1 MFQNIADAEISAG
14 DAALFIN
21 SQLKGFSKEFSAFS
35 SKGEASM
42 HVIDSVNEVAN
53 NFAVG
58 TNDLQLAL
66 SKTASAMGGFGNSF
80 EQTIGIITA
89 GTEIMVGQPAK
100 VARGWRTIGANITKL
115 AKETDTYR
123 DASGKVE
130 IQMRKQDGTM
140 KNTYEFLTDLHKQWG
155 NLNNEQKTAIALQFG
170 GKNQMEVFMATMNN
184 FDTAIEA
191 TNTAMNAQGSAANE
205 NSKYLEAMQGH
216 LQNLQSAWSE
226 FANAM
231 VKSSMLN
238 KGMDIL
244 AGVLKFLASDAGQAV
259 IWMTALAGALN
270 LVAKAA
276 MGLNGLSLV
285 KSFVGIGKATKEIKN
300 AGGVMKALSKHT
312 GTLASSFGRL
322 GAALFGG
329 GGLIVGIGLLSVALA
344 KYVDIGKEAQA
355 NRADKNFK
363 KTSEEV
369 DKLSSKLEKNR
380 KEWSKLREKQRSGED
395 LTEAEQAR
403 LRELEAQ
410 TRELKR
416 QLEIKQAILSQEAKE
431 KWGTTS
437 PEQLKGAAKEKYI
450 QARST
455 GQTEQQALAG
465 VGVTAKSNR
474 LDVAMVN
481 YKAAAEEAT
490 KAENNYRQAMKETD
504 KAKKE
509 YGNNSEEYFK
519 AAKKEA
525 QAYDDQ
531 VKAQKDS
538 TKYLDQLKKK
548 RDQMYEDFGGKEMFD
563 KNAPKTLQKS
573 RDQLDKMIRAADNID
588 KLQKGTGDVTK
599 AFRSLNKATKASGD
613 NFLKMS
619 KDGKKIES
627 INVNKLQSS
636 MSAVGV
642 SAEDTLK
649 YLKEFGEANPEA
661 TIKLNGED
669 VAIKDLKVVDNQI
682 KKVDKAE
689 GKPKIK
695 ADTQD
700 ANKKLDDTKKK
711 VDNIGKQSKNVKVG
725 AKAEKGGGLSQL
737 TANIKKLKGKNVK
750 VKADTSGKKGVDN
763 LRTSIS
769 NLKGKTVNNYVVT
782 HKKTV
787 NEAHGVRH
795 FAAGGQMANAEVNE
809 QGFEIIQDADT
820 GLMRV
825 VNGGK
830 RGTTFL
836 GEGDS
841 VFTHGQSVRMLR
853 NAGLTEG
860 DVIYGHG
867 DEDFGLFGIKKL
879 QGFKK
884 GKKKKKKKKKK
895 GKKSSA
901 LSQSDYNKKYEAIQ
915 NAMNSDVAALE
926 YQRDYYNW
934 TAGEF
939 AEAYK
944 RAYESR
950 VAELNSL
957 NQSKVKSGVS
967 KRGDLGTDIVRAYNL
982 VQRAAQ
988 SEAAKKNIESL
999 ISNTQGTESDLANM
1013 LNAINAADQSQL
1025 ITADEAK
1032 EYRMQAYKQHVEYN
1046 LKQFQNDKDTYAK
1059 SLALIKDYY
1068 AKGQLSGEDYYKY
1081 LDDLA
1086 KTQLEKEKKRLQ
1098 EQQDLNENTYSLA
1111 KAYVQR
1117 QIDLLETENEEQEKQ
1132 NDLVELQNNLAKA
1145 RNQRVR
1151 IYKEGEGFVYEKDTE
1166 AIREATNAL
1175 KEYQSSATSSEEA
1188 LNPVLV
1194 QWQNV
1199 LKLFDELE
1207 ADYELKA
1214 LENKV
1219 GATVGQLFGSLGTN
1233 TGAWSDWI
1241 KQNLSTTQGIGDVLT
1256 NLDKLVDT
1264 NDIINYLD
1272 SNGQVSQAIIDAAI
1286 GNNVLPATYAAA
1298 VTQMAQGMSAGVNT
1312 AASLATQSSITAAT
1326 SGAVVMGNAT
1336 QYGNI
1341 YNFDNLVLPNVTNA
1355 NEFIDGLNNLSTT
1368 ALQTSTQRG

>member
-1 MFQNIADAEISAG
+1 
-14 DAALFIN
+14 
-21 SQLKGFSKEFSAFS
+21 
-35 SKGEASM
+35 
-42 HVIDSVNEVAN
+42 
-53 NFAVG
+53 
-58 TNDLQLAL
+58 
-66 SKTASAMGGFGNSF
+66 MGGFGNSF

-184 FDTAIEA
+184 FDTAIRA
-191 TNTAMNAQGSAANE
+191 TNTAMGAQGSATKE
-205 NSKYLEAMQGH
+205 NNRYLESMAGH
-216 LQNLQSAWSE
+216 LSNLKSAWEELSYK
-226 FANAM
+226 M
-231 VKSSMLN
+231 ISSDALK
-238 KGMDIL
+238 KGMDVL
-244 AGVLKFLASDAGQAV
+244 AGVLRFLASDAGQAV
-259 IWMTALAGALN
+259 IWMTALAGVLN

-276 MGLNGLSLV
+276 MGLKGLSLV
-285 KSFVGIGKATKEIKN
+285 KTFVGIGKATKEVKN

-322 GAALFGG
+322 GTALFGG
-329 GGLIVGIGLLSVALA
+329 AGLIVGMGLLSVALA

-369 DKLSSKLEKNR
+369 DKLSGKLEKNR

-437 PEQLKGAAKEKYI
+437 PEQLKGAAKEKYV
-450 QARST
+450 QARSM

-490 KAENNYRQAMKETD
+490 KAENNYRQAVKETD

-509 YGNNSEEYFK
+509 YGNNSEEYFE

-525 QAYDDQ
+525 KAYDDQ

-563 KNAPKTLQKS
+563 KNAPKTLKKS
-573 RDQLDKMIRAADNID
+573 RDQLDNMIKAANDLD
-588 KLQKGTGDVTK
+588 KLQQGVGDVTK
-599 AFRSLNKATKASGD
+599 AFKSLNKVAKASGD
-613 NFLKMS
+613 SFLKMS
-619 KDGKKIES
+619 KDGKKIEGL
-627 INVNKLQSS
+627 NVNKLQDS
-636 MSAVGV
+636 MRAAGV
-642 SAEDTLK
+642 DAQDTLT
-649 YLKEFGEANPEA
+649 YLKEFGEAHPDA
-661 TIKLNGED
+661 TITLNGSE
-669 VAIKDLKVVDNQI
+669 VAIKDLKVVDGQI
-682 KKVDKAE
+682 QKVDKKEA
-689 GKPKIK
+689 KPKVK
-695 ADTQD
+695 AETQD

-711 VDNIGKQSKNVKVG
+711 VDSIGKQSKNVKVG

-737 TANIKKLKGKNVK
+737 TASIKKLKGKNVK
-750 VKADTSGKKGVDN
+750 VKAATSGKKGVDN
-763 LRTSIS
+763 LKTAIN
-769 NLKGKTVNNYVVT
+769 NLKGKTIHNYVYT

-860 DVIYGHG
+860 SVVYGHG
-867 DEDFGLFGIKKL
+867 DEDFGLVGIKKL

-884 GKKKKKKKKKK
+884 GKKKSSKNTAKKNQE
-895 GKKSSA
+895 A
-901 LSQSDYNKKYEAIQ
+901 YNKKYNAIKS
-915 NAMNSDVAALE
+915 AMESGLATLE
-926 YQRDYYNW
+926 YKKSYYNW
-934 TAGEF
+934 TDSEF
-939 AEAYK
+939 NAQYK
-944 RAYESR
+944 ALYNKQ
-950 VAELNSL
+950 VKALANLNK
-957 NQSKVKSGVS
+957 SKTAKAKGVK
-967 KRGDLGTDIVRAYNL
+967 KYTTLGTDIIRAYNL
-982 VQRAAQ
+982 ALREEA
-988 SEAAKKNIESL
+988 SEKAKKGIESV
-999 ISNTQGTESDLANM
+999 ISDTQGTDSDLQKM
-1013 LNAINAADQSQL
+1013 LSAINAADKAQT
-1025 ITADEAK
+1025 ITAEEAK
-1032 EYRMQAYKQHVEYN
+1032 EYKMEAYKKYVDYN
-1046 LKQFQNDKDTYAK
+1046 LKQYENDKETYAK

-1068 AKGQLSGEDYYKY
+1068 AKGQLSGDDYYKY

-1086 KTQLEKEKKRLQ
+1086 KTQLEKEKSRLQ

-1111 KAYVQR
+1111 RAYVQR

-1132 NDLVELQNNLAKA
+1132 NDLIELQNNLAKA

-1166 AIREATNAL
+1166 AIREATQAL
-1175 KEYQSSATSSEEA
+1175 QEYQSSASTSEEA
-1188 LNPVLV
+1188 LNPVLA
-1194 QWQNV
+1194 QWQEV
-1199 LKLFDELE
+1199 LELFDELE

-1219 GATVGQLFGSLGTN
+1219 GATVGELFGSFGTN
-1233 TGAWSDWI
+1233 KGAWSDWI

-1272 SNGQVSQAIIDAAI
+1272 GNGQVSQAIIDAAI
-1286 GNNVLPATYAAA
+1286 GNNVLPTTYAAA
-1298 VTQMAQGMSAGVNT
+1298 ITQMAQGMSAGVNT
-1312 AASLATQSSITAAT
+1312 AANLATQSSITAAT
-1326 SGAVVMGNAT
+1326 SGAVVMGDAT

-1355 NEFIDGLNNLSTT
+1355 NEFIDGLNNLSTA
-1368 ALQTSTQRG
+1368 ALQTSAQRG

>member
-1 MFQNIADAEISAG
+1 
-14 DAALFIN
+14 
-21 SQLKGFSKEFSAFS
+21 
-35 SKGEASM
+35 
-42 HVIDSVNEVAN
+42 
-53 NFAVG
+53 
-58 TNDLQLAL
+58 
-66 SKTASAMGGFGNSF
+66 
-80 EQTIGIITA
+80 
-89 GTEIMVGQPAK
+89 
-100 VARGWRTIGANITKL
+100 
-115 AKETDTYR
+115 
-123 DASGKVE
+123 
-130 IQMRKQDGTM
+130 MRKSDGTM

-155 NLNNEQKTAIALQFG
+155 NLNKEQQTAIALEMG

-191 TNTAMNAQGSAANE
+191 TNIAMNAQGSAANE
-205 NSKYLEAMQGH
+205 NSKYLQAMQGH

-244 AGVLKFLASDAGQAV
+244 AEMLHFLSSDAGQA
-259 IWMTALAGALN
+259 IIKIGLLTTGLN
-270 LVAKAA
+270 LLAKAA
-276 MGLNGLSLV
+276 LGLKGLSLV
-285 KSFVGIGKATKEIKN
+285 KLFQGFSGFGKTTKEIKN

-322 GAALFGG
+322 GTALFGG
-329 GGLIVGIGLLSVALA
+329 AGLIVGIGLLSVALA

-355 NRADKNFK
+355 NKADKKFK

-369 DKLSSKLEKNR
+369 DKLSTKLEKNR
-380 KEWSKLREKQRSGED
+380 KEWDELKEKQRSGVD
-395 LTEAEQAR
+395 LTEDEEAR
-403 LRELEAQ
+403 LRQLEAQ
-410 TRELKR
+410 TAELER
-416 QLEIKQAILSQEAKE
+416 QLELKQALLGKEAKE
-431 KWGTTS
+431 KWTSTS
-437 PEQLKGAAKEKYI
+437 PEQLKGAAKDKYTKSRTT
-450 QARST
+450 Q

-465 VGVTAKSNR
+465 LGITDKSNR

-481 YKAAAEEAT
+481 YAESAKEAA
-490 KAENNYRQAMKETD
+490 KAENEWKQAIKETD

-509 YGNNSEEYFK
+509 FGSDSDEYIDAAERETKAYKKQKTAQEESGKF
-519 AAKKEA
+519 
-525 QAYDDQ
+525 
-531 VKAQKDS
+531 
-538 TKYLDQLKKK
+538 LDQLKKK
-548 RDQMYEDFGGKEMFD
+548 RDQMYKEFGGKEMFD

-737 TANIKKLKGKNVK
+737 TASIKKLKGKNVK
-750 VKADTSGKKGVDN
+750 VKADTSGKKSVDN
-763 LRTSIS
+763 LKTSIN
-769 NLKGKTVNNYVVT
+769 NLKGKTVNVYVVT

-830 RGTTFL
+830 RGTTYL

-884 GKKKKKKKKKK
+884 GKKKKKKKSKNTAKKNQE
-895 GKKSSA
+895 A
-901 LSQSDYNKKYEAIQ
+901 YNKKYNAIKS
-915 NAMNSDVAALE
+915 AMESGLATLE
-926 YQRDYYNW
+926 YQKNYYNW
-934 TAGEF
+934 TDSEF
-939 AEAYK
+939 NAQYTKLYNAQNAAL
-944 RAYESR
+944 RN
-950 VAELNSL
+950 LNA
-957 NQSKVKSGVS
+957 SKTAKAKGVT
-967 KRGDLGTDIVRAYNL
+967 KYTTLGTDIVRAYNL
-982 VQRAAQ
+982 ALREEQ
-988 SEAAKKNIESL
+988 SAKAKKNIESV
-999 ISNTQGTESDLANM
+999 ISDTQGTDSDLQKM
-1013 LNAINAADQSQL
+1013 LSAINAADKAQTIS
-1025 ITADEAK
+1025 ADEAK
-1032 EYRMQAYKQHVEYN
+1032 EYKMEAYKKYVDYN
-1046 LKQFQNDKDTYAK
+1046 LKQYENDKETYAK

-1098 EQQDLNENTYSLA
+1098 EQQELNENTYSLA

-1219 GATVGQLFGSLGTN
+1219 GATVGQLFGSFGTN

-1312 AASLATQSSITAAT
+1312 AANLATQSSITAAT

-1355 NEFIDGLNNLSTT
+1355 NEFIDGLNNLSTA

>member
-1 MFQNIADAEISAG
+1 
-14 DAALFIN
+14 
-21 SQLKGFSKEFSAFS
+21 
-35 SKGEASM
+35 
-42 HVIDSVNEVAN
+42 
-53 NFAVG
+53 
-58 TNDLQLAL
+58 
-66 SKTASAMGGFGNSF
+66 
-80 EQTIGIITA
+80 
-89 GTEIMVGQPAK
+89 
-100 VARGWRTIGANITKL
+100 
-115 AKETDTYR
+115 
-123 DASGKVE
+123 
-130 IQMRKQDGTM
+130 MRKSDGTM

-155 NLNNEQKTAIALQFG
+155 NLNKEQQTAIALEMG

-205 NSKYLEAMQGH
+205 NSKYLESMQGH

-244 AGVLKFLASDAGQAV
+244 AEMLHFLSSDAGQA
-259 IWMTALAGALN
+259 IIKIGLLTTGLN
-270 LVAKAA
+270 LLAKAA
-276 MGLNGLSLV
+276 LGFKGLSLV
-285 KSFVGIGKATKEIKN
+285 KLFQGFSGFGKGAKEATDALKIMQGAQVGGIASGFGK
-300 AGGVMKALSKHT
+300 
-312 GTLASSFGRL
+312 LASSLIGP
-322 GAALFGG
+322 A
-329 GGLIVGIGLLSVALA
+329 GLVAGIGLLSVALA

-355 NRADKNFK
+355 NKADKNFK
-363 KTSEEV
+363 KTSDEV
-369 DKLSSKLEKNR
+369 DKLNEKLEKNR
-380 KEWSKLREKQRSGED
+380 DEWSQLREKQRSGED

-416 QLEIKQAILSQEAKE
+416 QLEIKQAILGQEAKE
-431 KWGTTS
+431 KWKSTS
-437 PEQLKGAAKEKYI
+437 PEQLKGAAKDKYVK
-450 QARST
+450 ARSM

-465 VGVTAKSNR
+465 VGVTDKSNR

-509 YGNNSEEYFK
+509 YGNTSEEYFE

-525 QAYDDQ
+525 KAYDDQ

-573 RDQLDKMIRAADNID
+573 RDQLDKMIKAADNID

-689 GKPKIK
+689 GKPKVK

-711 VDNIGKQSKNVKVG
+711 VDNIGKQSKSVKVG

-737 TANIKKLKGKNVK
+737 TASIKKLKGKNVK
-750 VKADTSGKKGVDN
+750 VKADTSGKKSVDN
-763 LRTSIS
+763 LKSSIN
-769 NLKGKTVNNYVVT
+769 NLKGKTVNVYVVT

-787 NEAHGVRH
+787 KEAHGVRH

-895 GKKSSA
+895 KGSSA

-915 NAMNSDVAALE
+915 NAMNSDVATLE

-944 RAYESR
+944 RAYEGR

-967 KRGDLGTDIVRAYNL
+967 KKGDLGADIVRAYNL

-1013 LNAINAADQSQL
+1013 LNAINAADQAQL

-1032 EYRMQAYKQHVEYN
+1032 EYKMQAYKQHVEYN
-1046 LKQFQNDKDTYAK
+1046 LKQFENDKDTYAK

-1081 LDDLA
+1081 LDNLA

-1098 EQQDLNENTYSLA
+1098 EQQDLNENTYNLA

-1219 GATVGQLFGSLGTN
+1219 GATVGQLFGSFGTN